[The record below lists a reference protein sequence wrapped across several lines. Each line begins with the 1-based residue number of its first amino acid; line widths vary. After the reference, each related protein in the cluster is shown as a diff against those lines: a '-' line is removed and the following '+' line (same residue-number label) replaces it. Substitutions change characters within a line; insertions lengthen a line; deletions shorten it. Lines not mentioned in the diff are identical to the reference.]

1 MVPGHAAEFFS
12 AFGREL
18 NVLDSAIVLSA
29 GPGDEAVP
37 LESINDAGNVSVRH
51 HELTRE
57 FGHR

>member
-51 HELTRE
+51 HELT
-57 FGHR
+57 